1 MGGQDVRGGEYLSL
15 REQQVQRMEGK
26 PEGSGGNK
34 LSAFKREENGLN
46 KEQEGLSSEV
56 SRTQPFSG
64 SEAGGKENKM
74 QRSRS
79 RETTRVYFTFLKTH
93 SLHSTENMRT

>member
-1 MGGQDVRGGEYLSL
+1 MSRDQNVELNKSSEGGGAGEGDVRGGEYLSL

-46 KEQEGLSSEV
+46 KEQEGLSSE
-56 SRTQPFSG
+56 R
-64 SEAGGKENKM
+64 
-74 QRSRS
+74 
-79 RETTRVYFTFLKTH
+79 
-93 SLHSTENMRT
+93 